1 MSTAAPDPWIGRCGR
16 HPIERDLTTGDNM
29 LITLATFLAFG
40 SLAAAADSVAAPYWA
55 TRRDRIASYV
65 ASYEATIAMRAV
77 DALTVR

>member
-1 MSTAAPDPWIGRCGR
+1 
-16 HPIERDLTTGDNM
+16 M